1 MSSDNVLKTVFRWA
15 QYNCKSLALDSEKN
29 KENQVGARLQDQ
41 DGELL
46 GDGRCASTLI
56 LRGFRIGDLAYWLKC
71 TCGSKST
78 LRVLSPS
85 LVDVRR

>member
-1 MSSDNVLKTVFRWA
+1 M
-15 QYNCKSLALDSEKN
+15 
-29 KENQVGARLQDQ
+29 GARLQDQ

-46 GDGRCASTLI
+46 RDGRCASTLI
-56 LRGFRIGDLAYWLKC
+56 LHGFRIGDLAYWPKC

-85 LVDVRR
+85 LVDMRVTNWSLPTYMFLVRATLHFLVSAYR